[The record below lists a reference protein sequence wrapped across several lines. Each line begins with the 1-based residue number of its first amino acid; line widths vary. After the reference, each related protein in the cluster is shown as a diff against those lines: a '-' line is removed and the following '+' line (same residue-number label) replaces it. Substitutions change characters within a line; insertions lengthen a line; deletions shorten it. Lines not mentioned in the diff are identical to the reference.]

1 MKAASSRTR
10 TRKFLAFAATTLA
23 ATLAFGTPTSARAD
37 DSGFNYP
44 EGYPKLGT
52 AQEGFHGFNVKS
64 TETSRATPTQL
75 FSVHTREG
83 KDATIK
89 AYCIELDVGVIFKS
103 DLTVGDWKDFPGT
116 NKFKN
121 NAEVQAKVAWIAQ
134 RSYPQ
139 TDLKAVAEAAGVA
152 GLTDKEAVTA
162 TQSAIWHFTNDFNY
176 AGISGTIDAAS
187 ATRVQKLYEYLI
199 SEKNVGMKETARPTI
214 EFKGSVN
221 SSFKPGDK
229 VGPLRFE
236 SNQATVK
243 VTNKLEYELV
253 DVKGNKVDLN
263 AVPTGTDLY
272 LNVPANVKSGEQKFD
287 VSATGSVYAGKLLIT
302 KDAATTGR
310 HGQTII
316 IGSNTEVTVSGT
328 ASYKWE
334 IVPPAAP
341 TPPASASTPPAPA
354 TTPSDPGDPADP
366 IAPTST
372 VTVTAPAP
380 QSSAPSKKPGLP
392 KTGNN

>member
-1 MKAASSRTR
+1 M
-10 TRKFLAFAATTLA
+10 
-23 ATLAFGTPTSARAD
+23 
-37 DSGFNYP
+37 
-44 EGYPKLGT
+44 
-52 AQEGFHGFNVKS
+52 
-64 TETSRATPTQL
+64 
-75 FSVHTREG
+75 
-83 KDATIK
+83 
-89 AYCIELDVGVIFKS
+89 
-103 DLTVGDWKDFPGT
+103 
-116 NKFKN
+116 
-121 NAEVQAKVAWIAQ
+121 
-134 RSYPQ
+134 
-139 TDLKAVAEAAGVA
+139 
-152 GLTDKEAVTA
+152 
-162 TQSAIWHFTNDFNY
+162 
-176 AGISGTIDAAS
+176 
-187 ATRVQKLYEYLI
+187 
-199 SEKNVGMKETARPTI
+199 
-214 EFKGSVN
+214 
-221 SSFKPGDK
+221 
-229 VGPLRFE
+229 
-236 SNQATVK
+236 
-243 VTNKLEYELV
+243 TNKLEYELV

-328 ASYKWE
+328 ASFKWE

-354 TTPSDPGDPADP
+354 TTPSDPGDPAAP